1 MSISRLAGGAMA
13 QIMSS
18 WCVRVRTED
27 IIVMQVD
34 GTHGS
39 AVAGLRECWTQR
51 RENTPKGQW
60 SLDVA
65 APVDYYHDW
74 QKVPETEPYKNAF
87 RIQWELFL
95 RHLAEGGDFP
105 WDLRAGAA
113 GVLFAEAAVNSWQKR
128 QWVDLPDVA
137 P

>member
-1 MSISRLAGGAMA
+1 MSISRLESGAMS

-34 GTHGS
+34 GTDGS
-39 AVAGLRECWTQR
+39 AVAGLNHCYTQR

-65 APVDYYHDW
+65 EPLDFYRDW
-74 QKVPETEPYKNAF
+74 QKVPEVEPYKNAF

-95 RHLAEGGDFP
+95 KHVVEGGDFP
-105 WDLRAGAA
+105 WNLRAGAQ
-113 GVLFAEAAVNSWQKR
+113 GVQIAEASEKSWQER
-128 QWVDLPDVA
+128 RWIDLPDLKG
-137 P
+137 